1 MEELL
6 NNMEREEALKKTASK
21 ETKTPGDPSD
31 PPGIATIDETA
42 DPKHKP
48 LHLFLFVI
56 LQIGYVFQFCIVAL
70 YCASIPGNKF
80 FNGMIFG
87 GGELC
92 FIFLSGIILK
102 TLGDMK
108 AFYLV

>member
-1 MEELL
+1 MEEVLAS
-6 NNMEREEALKKTASK
+6 MEREVAEK
-21 ETKTPGDPSD
+21 ENPADI
-31 PPGIATIDETA
+31 PGITTDETVE
-42 DPKHKP
+42 PYLKP
-48 LHLFLFVI
+48 IHLLLFVI
-56 LQIGYVFQFCIVAL
+56 LQVGYVFQFCIVAL

-92 FIFLSGIILK
+92 FIFFSGIILK